1 MANRVLY
8 CARETEGE
16 GAQEEVVVEDSDCSH
31 LPKPAAVV
39 SCNHHSC
46 PARYHRP
53 HQEVLQRAESPRTQT
68 N

>member
-8 CARETEGE
+8 CAREAEGQE
-16 GAQEEVVVEDSDCSH
+16 QEEQVVEDSECSH

-46 PARYHRP
+46 PAR
-53 HQEVLQRAESPRTQT
+53 
-68 N
+68 